1 MNSLTSILYVILAL
15 LIFLVFV
22 LSIVFIILK
31 IKDKKENESNQNTN
45 TNTNQNANLAKTAGT
60 NKTKLAKEY
69 ETKSVF
75 DFMEF
80 ENVKDNMIIQKG
92 GKRFLMAIEC
102 QGVNYDLMS
111 EVEKTS
117 TEQGFA
123 NFLNTLKEP
132 IQIYIQTRT
141 VNLEKNIQSYKE
153 RLSKIK
159 DELNLKEYRLKQY
172 TEQNHSNQLEGLR
185 NRQFEVLRE
194 SNLYDYGRDII
205 ADTERMSL
213 NKNVLR
219 KKYYIILKYF
229 YESTDANDEE
239 LLSEDEIR
247 DVAFANLYTKAASM
261 IRVLSGIGIV
271 GKALNTFELVDLLY
285 NAYNRDDSEV
295 FGIDKAL
302 EAGFNEIYVD
312 SQSIVDKKIEA
323 LNKEI
328 QIRSQQEAQEA
339 IRTAMDER
347 DKELANIE
355 ENLESMIEE
364 LAKKVVE
371 DNQRKIGQEIKTKAI
386 EKIEKKHSK
395 KGEKES
401 NGKKDTKESVR
412 KRRAG

>member
-1 MNSLTSILYVILAL
+1 MDSMVSILYAVLAI
-15 LIFLVFV
+15 LIFLV
-22 LSIVFIILK
+22 IILAMAFIMIRAK
-31 IKDKKENESNQNTN
+31 EKKQSNVKNSNTN
-45 TNTNQNANLAKTAGT
+45 NVP
-60 NKTKLAKEY
+60 TKSASSTTKVAKEY

-80 ENVKDNMIIQKG
+80 ENVKDNMIVQKG

-111 EVEKTS
+111 DVEKTS
-117 TEQGFA
+117 TERGFA
-123 NFLNTLKEP
+123 TFLNTLKEP

-141 VNLEKNIQSYKE
+141 VNLENNIQMYKQ
-153 RLSKIK
+153 RLGKIK

-172 TEQNHSNQLEGLR
+172 IEQEYRNDKVLR
-185 NRQFEVLRE
+185 DKQFEVLRE
-194 SNLYDYGRDII
+194 ENLYTYGKDVI

-229 YESTDANDEE
+229 YEPTDGDGEE

-247 DVAFANLYTKAASM
+247 DTAFANLYTKASSM

-271 GKALNTFELVDLLY
+271 GKMLNSFELVDLLY

-295 FGIDKAL
+295 FGINKAI

-312 SQSIVDKKIEA
+312 SQNIIDKRIEA

-328 QIRSQQEAQEA
+328 QIRAQKEAKEA
-339 IRTAMDER
+339 ITMAREER
-347 DKELANIE
+347 DQELVELEENIE
-355 ENLESMIEE
+355 DIIID
-364 LAKKVVE
+364 LAKKVIE
-371 DNQRKIGQEIKTKAI
+371 DNRQNIGKEITDKAI
-386 EKIEKKHSK
+386 EKIER
-395 KGEKES
+395 KGVKET
-401 NGKKDTKESVR
+401 NGKKNTKETNR
-412 KRRAG
+412 KRKAG

>member
-1 MNSLTSILYVILAL
+1 MDSITSILYVILAM
-15 LIFLVFV
+15 LIFVV
-22 LSIVFIILK
+22 IILIVAFIV
-31 IKDKKENESNQNTN
+31 IKAKEKKATEPNKVANTN
-45 TNTNQNANLAKTAGT
+45 DNHQVT
-60 NKTKLAKEY
+60 NKAKGTKIAKEY

-80 ENVKDNMIIQKG
+80 DNVKDNMIIQKG

-141 VNLEKNIQSYKE
+141 VNLEKNIQDYKE
-153 RLSKIK
+153 RLGKIK
-159 DELNLKEYRLKQY
+159 EDLNLKQYRLKQY
-172 TEQNHSNQLEGLR
+172 MEQNHQNQNILR

-194 SNLYDYGRDII
+194 NNLYDYGRDII
-205 ADTERMSL
+205 ADTERLSL

-229 YESTDANDEE
+229 YESTDTDGEE
-239 LLSEDEIR
+239 LLSDDEIR
-247 DVAFANLYTKAASM
+247 DIAFANLYTKAASM

-271 GKALNTFELVDLLY
+271 GKALNSFELVDLLY
-285 NAYNRDDSEV
+285 NAYNRDDSET
-295 FGIDKAL
+295 FGIDKAI

-312 SQSIVDKKIEA
+312 AQNIIDKKIDA

-328 QIRSQQEAQEA
+328 QVRAQEKAKEAVSTA
-339 IRTAMDER
+339 IEER
-347 DKELANIE
+347 DKELAYIE
-355 ENLESMIEE
+355 ENLESIIED
-364 LAKKVVE
+364 LAKKAIE
-371 DNQRKIGQEIKTKAI
+371 DNDENMEYEIKTRAI
-386 EKIEKKHSK
+386 QKIENNKK

-401 NGKKDTKESVR
+401 NGKKNTKEPVR

>member
-1 MNSLTSILYVILAL
+1 MSNITNILYIVLA
-15 LIFLVFV
+15 ILVFIVIV
-22 LSIVFIILK
+22 LAVAFIMIKLK
-31 IKDKKENESNQNTN
+31 EDKKEKTIPD
-45 TNTNQNANLAKTAGT
+45 ANIDN
-60 NKTKLAKEY
+60 NKTKQNKTTTKIAKEY
-69 ETKSVF
+69 ETKSIF

-80 ENVKDNMIIQKG
+80 ENVKDNMIIQKN

-123 NFLNTLKEP
+123 SFLNTLKEP

-141 VNLEKNIQSYKE
+141 VNLEKNIQSYKTKLE
-153 RLSKIK
+153 KIK
-159 DELNLKEYRLKQY
+159 NELNLKEYRLKQY
-172 TEQNHSNQLEGLR
+172 KEQQYKDPKILR
-185 NRQFEVLRE
+185 NKQFEVLRE

-213 NKNVLR
+213 NKNVLK

-229 YESTDANDEE
+229 YESIDSGDNEE

-247 DVAFANLYTKAASM
+247 DTAFANLYTRAASL

-271 GKALNTFELVDLLY
+271 GKTLNSYELVDLLY

-295 FGIDKAL
+295 FGIERAI
-302 EAGFNEIYVD
+302 ESGFNEIYVD
-312 SQSIVDKKIEA
+312 SQNIIDKKIEA

-328 QIRSQQEAQEA
+328 QVRAQEEAQKA
-339 IRTAMDER
+339 IDSVIDER
-347 DKELANIE
+347 NKELIDLEENIE
-355 ENLESMIEE
+355 SIIED
-364 LAKKVVE
+364 LAIKAIEGNRRNIE
-371 DNQRKIGQEIKTKAI
+371 DEVSDKAI
-386 EKIEKKHSK
+386 EKIKNKK

-401 NGKKDTKESVR
+401 NGKKQTKETTR
-412 KRRAG
+412 KRKAG